1 MITQGSKLKIGV
13 VESIESNHKK
23 IKEARKAS
31 GSVAVAISGEKVNAG
46 KDFLQTD
53 RLCSLISRKSIDCL
67 KEHFRE
73 DLTDAEWRLVI
84 ELKKYLGIA

>member
-1 MITQGSKLKIGV
+1 MKIGV

-31 GSVAVAISGEKVNAG
+31 GSVAVAIVGEKIVAG

-53 RLCSLISRKSIDCL
+53 RLCSLISRRSIDCL
-67 KEHFRE
+67 KEHYRDDVSKE
-73 DLTDAEWRLVI
+73 EWQLVI
-84 ELKKYLGIA
+84 ELKKYLHIQ